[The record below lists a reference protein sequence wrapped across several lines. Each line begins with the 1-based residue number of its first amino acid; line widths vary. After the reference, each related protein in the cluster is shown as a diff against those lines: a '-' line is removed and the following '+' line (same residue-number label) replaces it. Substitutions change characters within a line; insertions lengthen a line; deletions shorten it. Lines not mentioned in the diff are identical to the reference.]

1 MIFIIFIV
9 LESNNEIHL
18 SFKLLTKGQQWI
30 LIKSKFKMNVENNMR
45 NNSIIALN
53 RVVCLNEFLNKSA
66 DSNLNQLSENENKK
80 RKFDDEKN
88 CKFFIY

>member
-1 MIFIIFIV
+1 M

-66 DSNLNQLSENENKK
+66 DSNLNQLNENENKK

>member
-1 MIFIIFIV
+1 
-9 LESNNEIHL
+9 
-18 SFKLLTKGQQWI
+18 
-30 LIKSKFKMNVENNMR
+30 MNVENNMR

>member
-1 MIFIIFIV
+1 M

-66 DSNLNQLSENENKK
+66 DSNLNQLNEIENKK
-80 RKFDDEKN
+80 RKFDDDKN
-88 CKFFIY
+88 CKLFIH

>member
-1 MIFIIFIV
+1 V

-66 DSNLNQLSENENKK
+66 DSNLNQLNENENKK